1 MESKSIEE
9 GLNVILFSQM
19 HFSDVYYMYKVK
31 FNISFIFLL
40 KLFLES
46 RPVTNTNISCSSWFY
61 VFICPI
67 KITKIQ
73 LNLVI

>member
-31 FNISFIFLL
+31 FNISFIFF
-40 KLFLES
+40 KAF
-46 RPVTNTNISCSSWFY
+46 PGKQAGY
-61 VFICPI
+61 
-67 KITKIQ
+67 KY
-73 LNLVI
+73 